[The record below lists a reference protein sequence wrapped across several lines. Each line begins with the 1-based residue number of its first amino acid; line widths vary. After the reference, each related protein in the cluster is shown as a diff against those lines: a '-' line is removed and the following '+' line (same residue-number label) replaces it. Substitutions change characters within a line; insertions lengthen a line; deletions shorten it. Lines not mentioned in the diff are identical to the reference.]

1 MSQYNAVKAQHRDA
15 VVFFRMGDFYE
26 MFNED
31 ARIGS
36 EVLGITLTSRGHGKA
51 GDVPLAGFPHHAL
64 DGYLAKMIKA
74 GYRVAICE
82 QVEDPK
88 LAKGI
93 VKREVL
99 RVISPGTVMAESLLE
114 SKRNNYLS
122 AVDIHDGRCG
132 LASADVSTG
141 EFIVT
146 ECDLEKLVEEVQSIG
161 PSEILV
167 SGEKIE
173 EIGKHIRS
181 GGTVPIITK
190 QDGWVFSRDLGLEI
204 LTKHFGTAS
213 LKGFGCE
220 DLDIGISAAGA
231 VLNYLQET
239 QKTELTHIRRLT
251 LYSEAD
257 FMHLDRATR
266 RNLEISTSLMEES
279 REGTL
284 LFIID
289 RTRTPMG
296 GRTFAAWLSRPLNN
310 LAPIRE
316 RLNAV
321 EELFADKPARLGL
334 AKLLKGI
341 GDLERLI
348 TKVVTQR
355 ASPRD
360 LIGLSRTLSL
370 LPDVKSSISEMK
382 SDLLTSIREG
392 LQPCPEVTE
401 RIGRALVDDP
411 PAIFTEGGIIREG
424 YSEALDELR
433 ETAFSGKDWIARLQK
448 TERERTRIPS
458 LKVGFNKVFGY
469 YIEVTKPHLSKIPD
483 DYIRKQTLVNA
494 ERFVTSGLKEMEE
507 KILKAEER
515 MAALEYDLFNE
526 LRVFVADFSEPIQQ
540 DGKQVGH
547 LDCLLSF
554 ADVADECRY
563 VKPVVDEE
571 DRIFIEE
578 GRHPVVERLLP
589 PGNPFIPNDIEL
601 DTSEKQILIITGP
614 NMAGKSTYIRQVGLI
629 VLLAQIGS
637 FVPAASAKIGIVDRI
652 FTRVGAQDNLAGG
665 ESTFLVEMNETAN
678 ILNNATPKSLIL
690 LDEIGRGTS
699 TFDGLSIAWAVAEHL
714 HNEPRVR
721 AKTLFA
727 THYHELT
734 ELALILPRVKNFNVA
749 VKEWGDHIVFL
760 RKIVPGGCDHSYGIQ
775 VARLAGLP
783 REVIDRAKEV
793 LHNLESN
800 ELTPNEVPKLALG
813 VHAPAIVAQTQLNMF
828 SVEEQKIR
836 DALMKIDVDNLTP
849 LEALK
854 IIDDLKKLMSE

>member
-1 MSQYNAVKAQHRDA
+1 MAEKKKYTRQETPLMSQYNAVKAQHRDA

-321 EELFADKPARLGL
+321 EELLADKPARLGL

-392 LQPCPEVTE
+392 LQPCPEVTQ
-401 RIGRALVDDP
+401 RIVSALVDDP
-411 PAIFTEGGIIREG
+411 PISLTEGGIIRKG
-424 YSEALDELR
+424 YNEELDELR

-578 GRHPVVERLLP
+578 GRHPVVERLLQ
-589 PGNPFIPNDIEL
+589 PGETFMPNSVAI
-601 DTSEKQILIITGP
+601 DTTEYQILIITGP
-614 NMAGKSTYIRQVGLI
+614 NMAGKSTYLRQVGLI

-699 TFDGLSIAWAVAEHL
+699 TFDGLSIAWAV
-714 HNEPRVR
+714 
-721 AKTLFA
+721 
-727 THYHELT
+727 
-734 ELALILPRVKNFNVA
+734 
-749 VKEWGDHIVFL
+749 
-760 RKIVPGGCDHSYGIQ
+760 
-775 VARLAGLP
+775 
-783 REVIDRAKEV
+783 
-793 LHNLESN
+793 
-800 ELTPNEVPKLALG
+800 
-813 VHAPAIVAQTQLNMF
+813 
-828 SVEEQKIR
+828 
-836 DALMKIDVDNLTP
+836 
-849 LEALK
+849 
-854 IIDDLKKLMSE
+854 